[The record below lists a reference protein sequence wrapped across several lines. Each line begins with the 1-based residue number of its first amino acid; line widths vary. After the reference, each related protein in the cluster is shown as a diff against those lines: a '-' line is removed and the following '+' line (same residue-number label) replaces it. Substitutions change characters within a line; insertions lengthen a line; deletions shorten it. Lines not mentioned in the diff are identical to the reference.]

1 MGLVHLRFIPSNSFS
16 WQNLFLVWLL
26 IAIRHFLHLMFVHST
41 VLKTQVPLGNP
52 PKNGQIHHSIE
63 NRRSFTKSLS
73 YIFYKWHNSPLIQYF
88 INDNAMPILHWLS
101 REDDLQNT
109 PKVPYRV
116 LQADLSLS
124 VGDAN
129 TSNMLIQGDNLDA
142 LKSLLPYYAGQV
154 KCIYIDPPYNTKSAF
169 EHYDDNVEHS
179 KWLSTMYP
187 RLVLLRELLA
197 EDGSIWVSI
206 DDNEG
211 HYLKVLMDEV
221 FGRRNFVANVVWQK
235 RISPDNRLRLG
246 AAHEH
251 IIVYGKSFSSYQ
263 SFNQLNISESRR
275 KDFKNPDNDP
285 RGAWA
290 STDCTAQAGHAT
302 ASQFYK
308 LTTPKGR
315 EIELPSNLCW
325 RFTQERMEE
334 EIQAGRI
341 WFGKDG
347 AGVPRKKTYLADI
360 QGQNAWTWWMN
371 SEVGHNQEA
380 KKEINV
386 LFGGNDAFDTP
397 KPERLIQRILHIAT
411 NEGDLVLDSFL
422 GSGTTAAVAHKMN
435 RRYIGIEMGDHAL
448 SHCLPRLKKVIEGE
462 QGGISQAVNWQG
474 GGGVKFYRLGAPI
487 FDTQGQ
493 INPDIHFKDLAAHV
507 WFSETKTPL
516 QTMPNSPLL
525 GIHNNIAYY
534 LLYNGILGDKRPNMG
549 NVLTR
554 QVLRDLP
561 PHDGQKVIYGES
573 TRVGQETLDLK
584 QITFKQTPYDIKA
597 R

>member
-1 MGLVHLRFIPSNSFS
+1 
-16 WQNLFLVWLL
+16 
-26 IAIRHFLHLMFVHST
+26 
-41 VLKTQVPLGNP
+41 
-52 PKNGQIHHSIE
+52 
-63 NRRSFTKSLS
+63 
-73 YIFYKWHNSPLIQYF
+73 
-88 INDNAMPILHWLS
+88 MPILHWLS

-221 FGRRNFVANVVWQK
+221 FGRRNFVAANIWQK
-235 RISPDNRLRLG
+235 LFTVKNSAKYFSDM
-246 AAHEH
+246 HEY
-251 IIVYGKSFSSYQ
+251 ILVYAKNI
-263 SFNQLNISESRR
+263 NQLQRNLLPRSS
-275 KDFKNPDNDP
+275 DLDGSYSNPDNDS
-285 RGAWA
+285 RGDWTTNAI
-290 STDCTAQAGHAT
+290 QARNFY
-302 ASQFYK
+302 SQGGYEITSPTGK
-308 LTTPKGR
+308 VYLPPKGTYWR
-315 EIELPSNLCW
+315 ISENSFKEL
-325 RFTQERMEE
+325 EKD
-334 EIQAGRI
+334 GRI
-341 WFGKDG
+341 WWGKDG
-347 AGVPRKKTYLADI
+347 TATPRIKKFL
-360 QGQNAWTWWMN
+360 
-371 SEVGHNQEA
+371 SEA
-380 KKEINV
+380 KQGVVPASIWFHKDFGTNGEAKMEV
-386 LFGGNDAFDTP
+386 RKLFEDIGDDVFMTP
-397 KPERLIQRILHIAT
+397 KPERLIKGILYLAT

-448 SHCLPRLKKVIEGE
+448 SHCLPRLQKVIEGE

-493 INPDIHFKDLAAHV
+493 INPNIHFKDLAAHV

-516 QTMPNSPLL
+516 QTVPDSPLL
-525 GIHNNIAYY
+525 GIHNGTAYY

-554 QVLRDLP
+554 QVLRDLA